1 MFRCKDY
8 SCWEGP
14 AIFEQRLAMGNAV
27 LGALLSLMYIY
38 NFILV
43 ELASSLDISEFC

>member
-14 AIFEQRLAMGNAV
+14 FIFEQRLAMGDAV
-27 LGALLSLMYIY
+27 FGALLSLMNMY

-43 ELASSLDISEFC
+43 ELAWSLDIFEFC

>member
-8 SCWEGP
+8 SCWKGA
-14 AIFEQRLAMGNAV
+14 AIFEQRLAMGDAV
-27 LGALLSLMYIY
+27 FGDLLSLMNMY

-43 ELASSLDISEFC
+43 ELAWSLDIFEFC